1 MLFEQFCP
9 IIFEYFDSKIVG
21 KCHFHVDY
29 KVKMQVVVVACCGWS
44 LMGEV
49 ERTKRC
55 LQGPH
60 GDIQT
65 PSLLSLSHSFTFL

>member
-1 MLFEQFCP
+1 MP
-9 IIFEYFDSKIVG
+9 IL
-21 KCHFHVDY
+21 VDF
-29 KVKMQVVVVACCGWS
+29 KGEMQVIVVACCGWS

-49 ERTKRC
+49 EHTERC

-65 PSLLSLSHSFTFL
+65 PSLLSATLSNLFTFL